1 MENSNEQNWTQ
12 YRYDKSHNAHV
23 NSDVNVKSLS
33 LKWKYKLPDEIH
45 ASPLIYN
52 GVVYIGCFYFYAFEI
67 ATRKI
72 KWKFI
77 LDTYFSHI
85 GVVNESFI
93 LFSSTKTI
101 YCLSHEGK
109 EMWKISINCESWFGI
124 LSNFI
129 VENGLVYFS
138 TSYSLY
144 AIKID
149 SLKTVWKFDAPS
161 SESFFKST
169 PIISDGVIYV
179 CTSMNLYALDVLT
192 GSEIYK
198 IKTTYYSTKT
208 PVIKDN
214 HLFFGGIDNQFCCF
228 DKLTG
233 LIVWKSNTEKADDS
247 EPAIT
252 DDAVYFGGLKGL
264 NAINLH
270 NGNLLWRFETGDY
283 ITAGPVVY
291 GNCVFFGCI
300 DTHIYALDKNNG
312 NEIWKYKSERGK
324 ERGFCASPAVA
335 DNMLFI
341 GGMDNQ
347 FYVFDIINED

>member
-1 MENSNEQNWTQ
+1 MENSNQQNWTQ
-12 YRYDKSHNAHV
+12 YRFDKSHNAYV
-23 NSDVNVKSLS
+23 NAYFNVKSLS

-52 GVVYIGCFYFYAFEI
+52 GVVYIGCTDFYAFEI

-77 LDTYFSHI
+77 IDSYFR
-85 GVVNESFI
+85 GAFVNESNI
-93 LFSSTKTI
+93 IISSDKTL
-101 YCLSHEGK
+101 YCLNHEGK
-109 EMWKISINCESWFGI
+109 EVWKISIDCKSFIGI
-124 LSNFI
+124 SSNLI
-129 VENGLVYFS
+129 VENGFVYFS
-138 TSYSLY
+138 TFYSLY
-144 AIKID
+144 SIKID
-149 SLKTVWKFDAPS
+149 SLATVWKFEAPS
-161 SESFFKST
+161 SENFFKST
-169 PIISDGVIYV
+169 PIISDGIIYV
-179 CTSMNLYALDVLT
+179 CTSKNLYALDVLT

-198 IKTTYYSTKT
+198 IKTTHYSIKT
-208 PVIKDN
+208 PVVKDN
-214 HLFFGGIDNQFCCF
+214 YLLFGGIDNQFCCI

-233 LIVWKSNTEKADDS
+233 LTIWKSNAENAIHS

-264 NAINLH
+264 NVIDLQT
-270 NGNLLWRFETGDY
+270 GNLLWRFETGDY
-283 ITAGPVVY
+283 ITAGPVVF

-300 DTHIYALDKNNG
+300 DTHIYALDKNTG
-312 NEIWKYKSERGK
+312 QEIWKYKSERGK

-347 FYVFDIINED
+347 FYVFDIKSED